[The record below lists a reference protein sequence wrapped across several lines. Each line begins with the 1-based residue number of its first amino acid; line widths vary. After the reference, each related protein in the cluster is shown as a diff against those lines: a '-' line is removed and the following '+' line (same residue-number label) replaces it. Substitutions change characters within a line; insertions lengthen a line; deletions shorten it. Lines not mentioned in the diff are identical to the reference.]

1 MGLFGYGKGDF
12 EKNTGIFKKRVND
25 LLFNMHRLGDQE
37 YGIGPVLNLIIHTL
51 DDVKYKKQ
59 NNKAQDAIDERIS
72 KLIDSLEQD
81 LQKKNAGSFS
91 EHMRMLGEAVDDC
104 RRYGQE
110 AYTADELQAQE
121 SMATVKG
128 YICDA
133 LNNKGEVDKA
143 KETLLKKAKKLL
155 SEGKKAEAQKL
166 ELEYNACVAKE
177 ERLNER
183 ITAFSTQYN
192 ALLKVSKIK
201 ERGQLASEMDAVKI
215 IQGSEA
221 DFAREIQK
229 ANVALEEQMERTN
242 TIINMVDEA
251 DKDISDT
258 FKTADTGSGSF
269 MSIVENNM
277 ASDVQNSV
285 DTAKIEDSSVST
297 SDFEQMLKNL

>member
-12 EKNTGIFKKRVND
+12 EKNTGVFKQRVNN
-25 LLFNMHRLGDQE
+25 LLFDLHRLGNQE
-37 YGIGPVLNLIIHTL
+37 YGIGSVLNAIIKTL
-51 DDVKYKKQ
+51 DNVKYTKH
-59 NNKAQDAIDERIS
+59 NGKAQDAIDERIS
-72 KLIDSLEQD
+72 KLIDSLEKD

-104 RRYGQE
+104 RRYGEE

-133 LNNKGEVDKA
+133 LNNKGEVDKS
-143 KETLLKKAKKLL
+143 KQELLKKAKKLL
-155 SEGKKAEAQKL
+155 TEGKKAEAQKL
-166 ELEYNACVAKE
+166 ELEFNACVAKE
-177 ERLNER
+177 EQLNER

-201 ERGQLASEMDAVKI
+201 ERGQLAVEMDAVKL

-229 ANVALEEQMERTN
+229 ANVALERQMERTGN
-242 TIINMVDEA
+242 IINMVDEA
-251 DKDISDT
+251 DKDINDT
-258 FKTADTGSGSF
+258 LKTANTGSSSF
-269 MSIVENNM
+269 MTLIETDM
-277 ASDVQNSV
+277 ATGLKKSV
-285 DTAKIEDSSVST
+285 DTATVEDSSEST
-297 SDFEQMLKNL
+297 SEFEQMLKNL